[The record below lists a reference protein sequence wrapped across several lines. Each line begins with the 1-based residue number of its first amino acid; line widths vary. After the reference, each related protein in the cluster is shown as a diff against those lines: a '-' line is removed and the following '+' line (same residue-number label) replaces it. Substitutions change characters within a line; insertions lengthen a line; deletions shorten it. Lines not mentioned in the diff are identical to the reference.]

1 MKSFLLKIALLL
13 TVVGVVACSKSD
25 IDEVLPQHPITED
38 VAQQGEVRIVIPGG
52 TRSVLEDVK
61 DENGNIINSI
71 LRWTS
76 GDEIT
81 ILAYDSN
88 NSTQIMSPT
97 TFQLV
102 GNKHNGNGS
111 YFTAIPDLSGFDSAA
126 NDATYNYYA
135 ISPAIEPSDANY
147 LKPSLSGTSVSFT
160 IPSLQN
166 GEYKTDMDFMVAK
179 ASSTALMA
187 CTAPV
192 IENDE
197 ITQEGNEPINNMDLM
212 FYHRTHMLRFTIPE
226 NVTNNLNEGGIKKV
240 YILFP
245 DEVVGTMTVDMTA
258 GVTNDL
264 VPAPSFGADAS
275 KKIIVEFNDAKKAGD
290 EFWVMTFPYVGGLEN
305 VDIRFE
311 DKDGNVSQRRKV
323 TFANME
329 ANRVTPITLSTIP
342 EKVGVTSFYYTEGT
356 NNLGES
362 LTSINIALPDG
373 CYFTNYEQEYKASVD
388 SNHNAT
394 FLIFSDIFDS
404 VKNLDL
410 KLFELESE
418 HALIPMNNK
427 KIGELKTDSPQET
440 ITVPYLFFEDF
451 SGDINFADGHDNMRV
466 VSNWRDIDWDNLFT
480 FLDHLSD
487 TYKGIKECS
496 DRLSRKWY
504 ASRVGSSNGA
514 VRICCRYENVASG
527 NAYYKGRLYTPFIP
541 YLKDGATVNVKV
553 SFKYGSN
560 IAETITNTGFFK
572 FELPNKNP
580 LLYFGVDNRQEESV
594 TNPDDV
600 TLGIVSGKGYADQ
613 APSSLSSMSINGRKL
628 ANSGGSYTKIPNS
641 ENNITVS
648 GVSNKSRLAWIV
660 SSTNDLSN
668 TNGNYWLYLD
678 DIKVSISK

>member
-1 MKSFLLKIALLL
+1 ML
-13 TVVGVVACSKSD
+13 TVVGIVACSKSD
-25 IDEVLPQHPITED
+25 IDDVLPQQPITDD

-102 GNKHNGNGS
+102 GNKHNGNES
-111 YFTAIPDLSGFDSAA
+111 YFTATPDLSGFDSAA

-135 ISPAIEPSDANY
+135 ISPAFEPSDANS

-197 ITQEGNEPINNMDLM
+197 IIQEGEEPINDMDLM
-212 FYHRTHMLRFTIPE
+212 FYHRTHMLRFTIPD
-226 NVTNNLNEGGIKKV
+226 NATNNLNEDGIKKV

-290 EFWVMTFPYVGGLEN
+290 EFWVMTFPYAGGLEN

-311 DKDGNVSQRRKV
+311 DKDGNVSQRRQV

-342 EKVGVTSFYYTEGT
+342 EKVGVTSFYYTEGP

-394 FLIFSDIFDS
+394 FSIFSDIFDS

-451 SGDINFADGHDNMRV
+451 SGIGNFSDGHDNIGV
-466 VSNWRDIDWDNLFT
+466 GGTASDSWYGIT
-480 FLDHLSD
+480 ELS
-487 TYKGIKECS
+487 TKTS
-496 DRLSRKWY
+496 DLAGWY
-504 ASRVGSSNGA
+504 AARVGGQSAKS
-514 VRICCRYENVASG
+514 VRICCRYEDVLFG
-527 NAYYKGRLYTPFIP
+527 NAYYKGRIYTPF
-541 YLKDGATVNVKV
+541 LKNIKEGKSVKILV
-553 SFKYGSN
+553 SFSYGGARSEMKSWGKY
-560 IAETITNTGFFK
+560 
-572 FELPNKNP
+572 PYKNP
-580 LLYFGVDNRQEESV
+580 MLSFGIDKQEVVS
-594 TNPDDV
+594 NPDDPNSI
-600 TLGIVSGKGYADQ
+600 LGGWTGSGGYGDKS
-613 APSSLSSMSINGRKL
+613 PSSLSYFAIKDETITDLN
-628 ANSGGSYTKIPNS
+628 GSYTSTGGKK
-641 ENNITVS
+641 NIQISSVD
-648 GVSNKSRLAWIV
+648 NKSRLAWIV
-660 SSTNDLSN
+660 STNSNAST
-668 TNGNYWLYLD
+668 THANYWLYLD
-678 DIKVSISK
+678 DIQVSIAK

>member
-25 IDEVLPQHPITED
+25 IDEVLPQQPITD
-38 VAQQGEVRIVIPGG
+38 DIAQQGEVRIVIPGG

-135 ISPAIEPSDANY
+135 ISPALEPSDANF

-179 ASSTALMA
+179 ANSTALQA

-197 ITQEGNEPINNMDLM
+197 ITNEGNEPINNMDLM

-226 NVTNNLNEGGIKKV
+226 NVTNNLNDGGVKKV
-240 YILFP
+240 HLLFSDP
-245 DEVVGTMTVDMTA
+245 VVGTMTVDMTE

-264 VPAPSFGADAS
+264 VPAPSFSGDMS
-275 KKIIVEFNDAKKAGD
+275 KKITVEFSKAKKAGD
-290 EFWVMTFPYVGGLEN
+290 EFWVMTFPYAGGLEN

-311 DKDGNVSQRRKV
+311 DKDGNVSQRRQV

-329 ANRVTPITLSTIP
+329 ANRVTPITLYTIP
-342 EKVGVTSFYYTEGT
+342 EKVSVSSFYYTEGT
-356 NNLGES
+356 NNLGEDLWS
-362 LTSINIALPDG
+362 MNITLPDG
-373 CYFTNYEQEYKASVD
+373 YYFINYEQEYKASVD

-394 FLIFSDIFDS
+394 FSIFSDIFDS

-427 KIGELKTDSPQET
+427 KIGDLKTDSPQET

-451 SGDINFADGHDNMRV
+451 SGIGTFSDGHDNPAHGGNMDDYL
-466 VSNWRDIDWDNLFT
+466 NATMLDNIEPSLT
-480 FLDHLSD
+480 GWS
-487 TYKGIKECS
+487 
-496 DRLSRKWY
+496 
-504 ASRVGSSNGA
+504 ASRIGGNKDSKSI
-514 VRICCRYENVASG
+514 RIMCRYEGGLTA
-527 NAYYKGRLYTPFIP
+527 NAYYKGRLDSPAIGKLKSNAKIKVFYKYGGAYTEYFTAENSYTNKNKSGRPQMYFGWTTDTGALAPDKRFETTQYQAPKHLPNIVIN
-541 YLKDGATVNVKV
+541 KTEVSNGATY
-553 SFKYGSN
+553 SSN
-560 IAETITNTGFFK
+560 INIECQTEP
-572 FELPNKNP
+572 FE
-580 LLYFGVDNRQEESV
+580 
-594 TNPDDV
+594 
-600 TLGIVSGKGYADQ
+600 
-613 APSSLSSMSINGRKL
+613 
-628 ANSGGSYTKIPNS
+628 ANAST
-641 ENNITVS
+641 
-648 GVSNKSRLAWIV
+648 RLTWYV
-660 SSTNDLSN
+660 SSNIEAGWKGG
-668 TNGNYWLYLD
+668 NGNFWLYLD
-678 DIKVSISK
+678 DIRVSIAK